1 MAERIIVQKKIEN
14 AVLQMKPGTAF
25 SAADFAGMN
34 DTDAVNKA
42 LSRLGEQGVIRR
54 AMQGVYDVPM
64 KITLLDEDCDP
75 LIPEIMRAAA
85 RKNGWSIA
93 ASGDAALYEIGI
105 GPRPVSEWT
114 YVSDGPPKVY
124 EIGTQ
129 RLVIRTGKPREIS
142 GKHPKTALVIQA
154 IRAIGKKITPEQI
167 DAISEK
173 LSPEEKRI
181 LLEESRTVSVWIRKI
196 VIQMT
201 EFRIQKFSYEE

>member
-42 LSRLGEQGVIRR
+42 LSRLAEQGVIRR

>member
-42 LSRLGEQGVIRR
+42 LSRLAEQGIIRR

-154 IRAIGKKITPEQI
+154 IRAIGKNITPEQI
-167 DAISEK
+167 DAISER
-173 LSPEEKRI
+173 LSSEEKKI

-201 EFRIQKFSYEE
+201 EFRIQKFRYEE